1 MQRLARR
8 CSGLLLFV
16 GTALNA
22 LAISTLAAAPPA
34 ASDSDTAPRD
44 IVLVLDNSG
53 SMKPL
58 DPQFLIK
65 EAVERFL
72 EGMPDDARVSLVIFD
87 EQLLAS
93 PLAFVSDR
101 DARRVNLAQLNYRG
115 PWTNTSAAVE
125 RAIQELKRNGRPG
138 AAKSIVLLND
148 DVVDTGRKAR
158 DLKLT
163 RWLRETLTRDAAETG
178 IKIFTITLSTGSDV
192 QLLLQD
198 IAQRTRGRYFLAQ
211 QAADVAGVFAQV
223 AEAFFTE
230 DIVQLPVEP
239 KAELPIAAKPELPQ
253 AVELEPASSNL
264 PQTVSPPGAAEKAS
278 LPPTTDTTPS
288 EPIESG
294 SAIETEPAQTA
305 TTLATESS
313 QTERTAAPA
322 PPSVVA
328 LEPPLPAITPAERGA
343 EADRVA
349 FGIAALVLAVG
360 ILVLIAVLLRTRK
373 PNPAL
378 KSPLGAQLPKAF
390 LYDLSGVTGSE
401 RHELGAIT
409 LIGRVPPSEHV
420 NHIVINRPSI
430 GRRHAI
436 IEREHHGFWL
446 VDQNSKNCTSLNG
459 YTVIRSVC
467 LTHGDRVQFHDF
479 PFEFSLAGMALAD
492 ATVAVKDLTLI
503 KSGLLAEAD
512 EMVMGKGGRYEGP
525 PAQSKARTAA
535 SPKDS
540 ARRLGNDKGK
550 LDADDLE
557 SELLRKSP
565 FLSGIDDTLPDQQAA
580 QNSLDDYFRDADAK

>member
-8 CSGLLLFV
+8 CSRLLLFV

-34 ASDSDTAPRD
+34 ASDSDTPPRD

-65 EAVERFL
+65 EAVERFV

-101 DARRVNLAQLNYRG
+101 DGRRVNLAQLNYRG
-115 PWTNTSAAVE
+115 PWTNTPTAVE

-158 DLKLT
+158 DLELT

-192 QLLLQD
+192 QLLQE
-198 IAQRTRGRYFLAQ
+198 IAQRTGGRYFLAQ
-211 QAADVAGVFAQV
+211 QSADIAGVFAQV
-223 AEAFFTE
+223 ADTFFTE
-230 DIVQLPVEP
+230 DVVQLPVE
-239 KAELPIAAKPELPQ
+239 AKPEAPQ
-253 AVELEPASSNL
+253 AVPLELEPAPSDLS
-264 PQTVSPPGAAEKAS
+264 QTVSPPGAAEKTP
-278 LPPTTDTTPS
+278 LPPTTDTTSS

-294 SAIETEPAQTA
+294 SAI
-305 TTLATESS
+305 ATEGA
-313 QTERTAAPA
+313 QTERTAAVA

-328 LEPPLPAITPAERGA
+328 LEPPLPAITPAERGV

-349 FGIAALVLAVG
+349 FIIAALVLVGG
-360 ILVLIAVLLRTRK
+360 ILVLIGVRLRTRK
-373 PNPAL
+373 PKPVL
-378 KSPLGAQLPKAF
+378 RSLPEAQQPEAF
-390 LYDLSGVTGSE
+390 LYDLSGVTGRE
-401 RHELGAIT
+401 GHELGAIT
-409 LIGRVPPSEHV
+409 VIGRVPPSEHI

-430 GRRHAI
+430 GRRHAV

-446 VDQNSKNCTSLNG
+446 IDQNSKNGTSLNG
-459 YTVIRSVC
+459 CTVIRPVC

-479 PFEFSLAGMALAD
+479 AFAFSLAGMALAD
-492 ATVAVKDLTLI
+492 ATVVVNDLTYI
-503 KSGLLAEAD
+503 KSDPLAEAE
-512 EMVMGKGGRYEGP
+512 EMVMGKGGRYEVP
-525 PAQSKARTAA
+525 PVQAKPGKAA
-535 SPKDS
+535 SPNDS
-540 ARRLGNDKGK
+540 ARPLGNDKGK
-550 LDADDLE
+550 FDVDDLE
-557 SELLRKSP
+557 SELLRGP

-580 QNSLDDYFRDADAK
+580 RNSLDDYFRDADAK